1 MCKYCEKLK
10 KQFDFDKNKRGKA
23 ICDGEY
29 EYCCIIK
36 DTDDGSYYIGLYG
49 SFETFS
55 DEISFCPFCG
65 RKLKK
70 D

>member
-1 MCKYCEKLK
+1 MCNYCENLK
-10 KQFDFDKNKRGKA
+10 REFDFDKYEMGEA

-36 DTDDGSYYIGLYG
+36 NDADNSYRIGLYG
-49 SFETFS
+49 SFETIS

-65 RKLKK
+65 RKLK
-70 D
+70 

>member
-36 DTDDGSYYIGLYG
+36 DIDDDSYYIGLYG

-65 RKLKK
+65 RKLK
-70 D
+70 

>member
-1 MCKYCEKLK
+1 MCKYCEELK
-10 KQFDFDKNKRGKA
+10 KRFDFDKDERGYP

-36 DTDDGSYYIGLYG
+36 DTDDGSYYIGVYG
-49 SFETFS
+49 SYESFS

-65 RKLKK
+65 RKLK
-70 D
+70 